1 MKEDLRIGLVE
12 LYATEEG
19 TLFGSRLRDLYS
31 LVKLPSRATELLAA
45 ILRKQGFSSVKT
57 VNPLYN
63 RYRGRFHPE
72 ELKELAGMDVVGISA
87 ITRTQPPSY
96 ELAVRLKALNP
107 KIRILFGGP
116 HVTAF
121 PEEAL
126 QYGDVVVRR
135 EGDATLVE
143 VAQRLAG
150 DSEDP
155 FLGDIRGISFWGNQ
169 GEMIHNAERPF
180 LTSEELSRLPFPNY
194 PEPVLKGISHSVIVT
209 SRGCPFHCDFC
220 AVIAHFGSRYRF
232 LDEDRAVELIEHTV
246 RQTPRQIFFGDD
258 NFHARPERTRA
269 IMEKILSRGTP
280 MPPWGAQVRVEAA
293 WDTEILGLMKKTGCT
308 RLYVGF
314 ESVNAR
320 TLRLFNKQSS
330 PEKNEAAIRRFH
342 EAGFSVHGM
351 FVLGSDEDT
360 VDTVRETV
368 DFARRSML
376 GTAQFFSLMTLPGT
390 PLTTRYGEKGKI
402 LSRDWR
408 LYDAHHVVIRPARM
422 PPHVL
427 QKELVRAH
435 LRFYSWTEALR
446 HLLFSKD
453 KLYNA
458 IIRILGHALARKIHR
473 QMRPYGRQL
482 QVLDRWAEEVE
493 SRYQRLTRQLRTR
506 VQNVGKG
513 ISQTAEPVRVS
524 AGEFLLWL
532 RKSFEKVP
540 QEFSSYGRRYGNSRT
555 EAIFNELFDNET
567 ARDSLS
573 SGCVSLPSKTRNA
586 HDTADHHT
594 T

>member
-12 LYATEEG
+12 LYATEDG
-19 TLFGSRLRDLYS
+19 TLFGPRLKDLYS

-45 ILRKQGFSSVKT
+45 ILRKQGFSAVKT
-57 VNPLYN
+57 YNPLYN
-63 RYRGRFHPE
+63 RFRGRFHPE
-72 ELKELAGMDVVGISA
+72 ELKELAGMDVVGISS

-96 ELAVRLKALNP
+96 ELARRLKELNP

-126 QYGDVVVRR
+126 QHGDVVIRR
-135 EGDATLVE
+135 EGDATIVE
-143 VAQRLAG
+143 IAERLAG

-155 FLGDIRGISFWGNQ
+155 FLGDIRGISFRGRQ
-169 GEMIHNAERPF
+169 GEIIHNAERPF
-180 LTSEELSRLPFPNY
+180 LTSEELSRLPFPDW

-220 AVIAHFGSRYRF
+220 AVITHFGSRYRF

-246 RQTPRQIFFGDD
+246 RQTSRQIFFGDD
-258 NFHARPERTRA
+258 NFHARPERTRG
-269 IMEKILSRGTP
+269 ILQKILQREIP

-293 WDTEILGLMKKTGCT
+293 WDTEMLGLMKKTGCT

-314 ESVNAR
+314 ESVNAK
-320 TLRLFNKQSS
+320 TLKLFNKQSS
-330 PEKNEAAIRRFH
+330 PEKNESAIRRFH

-360 VDTVRETV
+360 VETVRETV
-368 DFARRSML
+368 NFAQRSML

-402 LSRDWR
+402 LSRDWN
-408 LYDAHHVVIRPARM
+408 LYDAHHVVIRPARI

-435 LRFYSWTEALR
+435 LRFYSWKEALR
-446 HLLFSKD
+446 HLLFSKNR
-453 KLYNA
+453 LYNA
-458 IIRILGHALARKIHR
+458 GIRILGHALARKIHR

-482 QVLDRWAEEVE
+482 QVLDRWSEEVE
-493 SRYQRLTRQLRTR
+493 TRYQRLVRQLGDK
-506 VQNVGKG
+506 VKALGKEL
-513 ISQTAEPVRVS
+513 SQTAGPVRAS
-524 AGEFLLWL
+524 AEEFVGWL
-532 RKSFEKVP
+532 RKSVEKIP
-540 QEFSSYGRRYGNSRT
+540 RQFSSYGQRYVNSKT
-555 EAIFNELFDNET
+555 ETIYNELFENET
-567 ARDSLS
+567 AGNSLS
-573 SGCVSLPSKTRNA
+573 SG
-586 HDTADHHT
+586 
-594 T
+594 

>member
-12 LYATEEG
+12 LYATEDG

-31 LVKLPSRATELLAA
+31 IVRLPSRATELLAA

-57 VNPLYN
+57 FNPLYN
-63 RYRGRFHPE
+63 RFRDRFHPE
-72 ELKELAGMDVVGISA
+72 ELKELAGMDVVGISS

-96 ELAVRLKALNP
+96 ELARRLKELNP

-135 EGDATLVE
+135 EGDATIVE
-143 VAQRLAG
+143 LAERLAG

-155 FLGDIRGISFWGNQ
+155 FLRDIRGISFRDKQ
-169 GEMIHNAERPF
+169 GGIIHNAERPF

-220 AVIAHFGSRYRF
+220 AVITHFGSRYRF
-232 LDEDRAVELIEHTV
+232 LDTDRAVELIQHTL
-246 RQTPRQIFFGDD
+246 RQTRKPIFFGDD
-258 NFHARPERTRA
+258 NFHARPARTRE
-269 IMEKILSRGTP
+269 ILEKILRSGIS
-280 MPPWGAQVRVEAA
+280 MPAWGAQVRVEAA
-293 WDTEILGLMKKTGCT
+293 WDAEMLGLMKETGCT
-308 RLYVGF
+308 RLYVGL
-314 ESVNAR
+314 ESINEK
-320 TLRLFNKQSS
+320 TLQVLNKQSS
-330 PEKNEAAIRRFH
+330 PGPEKNEAAIRRFQ

-360 VDTVRETV
+360 VETVRETV
-368 DFARRSML
+368 HFAQQSML

-390 PLTTRYGEKGKI
+390 PLTARYEEEGKI
-402 LSRDWR
+402 ISRDWR

-435 LRFYSWTEALR
+435 LRFYSWKEALR

-453 KLYNA
+453 RFYNA

-482 QVLDRWAEEVE
+482 QALDRWSEEVE
-493 SRYQRLTRQLRTR
+493 SRYQRLARQLGAK
-506 VQNVGKG
+506 VQNVGRG
-513 ISQTAEPVRVS
+513 ISQTAEPVRAS
-524 AGEFLLWL
+524 AEEFLRWL
-532 RKSFEKVP
+532 RNSLEKIP
-540 QEFSSYGRRYGNSRT
+540 REFSSYGQRYVDSKT
-555 EAIFNELFDNET
+555 EAISEELFDDET
-567 ARDSLS
+567 TWTGRI
-573 SGCVSLPSKTRNA
+573 
-586 HDTADHHT
+586 
-594 T
+594 